1 MEFLFFAD
9 LPVILHFELCHEYIT
24 NFIFVTF
31 LADDLDVI
39 GCMPGIRLPA
49 EVYACLCRSDEQS
62 ITNLFITSN
71 ASHIASQ
78 IPYVNQRLLSKW
90 LPEDTKKCMGSEIKS
105 YFLAV

>member
-1 MEFLFFAD
+1 
-9 LPVILHFELCHEYIT
+9 
-24 NFIFVTF
+24 
-31 LADDLDVI
+31 
-39 GCMPGIRLPA
+39 MPPKA
-49 EVYACLCRSDEQS
+49 RSGYTKKRKYRGNQYSTES
-62 ITNLFITSN
+62 KRITSN